1 MTDTLYMEISIQEN
15 LIDQIEICS
24 IYLNAKLIIFCH
36 NELVFRNLNP
46 RFNCQNDMFCTE
58 SHTSS

>member
-1 MTDTLYMEISIQEN
+1 MTHYMEKSIQEI

-24 IYLNAKLIIFCH
+24 IYLNAKLIHFCH
-36 NELVFRNLNP
+36 NELVFRNRKP
-46 RFNCQNDMFCTE
+46 RFNCQNHMFCTE